1 MNFQYYE
8 TLLDKSEK
16 NLFSL
21 VEKIVPAPLEEEL
34 GIFLKGFKLGKAKDD
49 QESPFNGDYIKLTE
63 LNENYADLSKL
74 NSKQLKTMY
83 ETFISR
89 EKNDKIA
96 VKWRFF
102 QFLRFQRDFQV
113 NSIHIKKETEENN
126 AVDLI
131 LENRKNEFIPINCS
145 YILEKE
151 YYDTLLDKMFDFSKQ
166 KDLTPEKFLFSCHKT
181 YRDIPI
187 QEEIAAEDNDFD
199 PEKEIWV
206 EWTELEKP
214 FNGEDLLIVL
224 SNDKKD
230 LEIAGFNFSSIQN
243 LLDYVYKFSN
253 GGQISIYRQPGFFS
267 KKNQDKSQIELI
279 WKGIMLKNKN

>member
-21 VEKIVPAPLEEEL
+21 VEKIVPAPLQEEL
-34 GIFLKGFKLGKAKDD
+34 GIFLKSFKLENAQDD
-49 QESPFNGDYIKLTE
+49 QKSPFNGDYIKLSK

-113 NSIHIKKETEENN
+113 NALHIKKETQEDD

-131 LENRKNEFIPINCS
+131 LESNENEFIFINCS

-151 YYDTLLDKMFDFSKQ
+151 YYTNLLEKLLGFSKQ
-166 KDLTPEKFLFSCHKT
+166 TDATPKQILFSCHKT

-187 QEEIAAEDNDFD
+187 HEEITSEDVDFD
-199 PEKEIWV
+199 GEKEIWV

-224 SNDKKD
+224 SNDEKD
-230 LEIAGFNFSSIQN
+230 LEIAGFNFSSVQN